1 MSHLRIE
8 VQDQHFDVPLPD
20 ARVTIGTAPEA
31 DLRLT
36 CDGVAALH
44 CRIEPLGDGRWR
56 LRDLG
61 SSRETLVNGVVAKQV
76 SLKPGDRIQVGSATI
91 HFAVGA
97 GVPAAAVA
105 PKAVPA
111 KSTPAQA
118 TPAKAAPA
126 QPASQARSPSRTAS
140 AAAPATTP
148 VTAAAGSKSS
158 GSRSAERAEGAAGR
172 RARGRLL
179 GPLVM
184 LAAAAAAAFVLAHFL
199 GQGET
204 DPQALA
210 ERDFKAAVELLD
222 AGKEEEARPILERLA
237 REGGAGIVRER
248 AKRRLQHLSG
258 VEHQAERELE
268 SLWSQRFDLTPG
280 TLAQQKSLFVEEY
293 GPDSAASFDAFA
305 KRVASAKRDWYTQ
318 FEQVAGYE
326 VKELLAAG
334 HYDEALEY
342 WRRFATRAPSAIDV
356 TKLVTNGRL
365 AVEGAATQGLDDLL
379 REGRRV
385 VKRSGPVAA
394 TRYLRGLLPRYRGT
408 AVEGQLRQSIKEFEA
423 LAPKPE
429 PIPLPTP
436 PNETPTPGT
445 QPAPGTEPGPQPTP
459 GLDLAALEATVA
471 QHVANWQYAKALA
484 AIKAVGPLPE
494 GDRTSV
500 WNARA
505 QDLTRADKA
514 FEALIAHIN
523 AEPGRY
529 RRVPITDRMKASLVK
544 ADRETLDAAVRGG
557 STRQKWSQS
566 PKSMLAELAKR
577 RVAKAEE
584 AVDLACL
591 FRVRGDNE
599 NAELWLYKAGHTG
612 AENPPL
618 FTLLAQWRG
627 EAIPEGGYVEHDDR
641 WVTPLRREFLL
652 REARIGELLVQVSDK
667 KADKRQAAYKELFE
681 IGEPAAVRFQE
692 QMATRRMALI
702 DEIANSKSFRGSKY
716 KAKLYSALKQ
726 RRAAALQ
733 LIYDAAAY
741 PYPNP
746 GKKNQKNVEM
756 LVDRVREV
764 WERPFDLIS
773 AWDPKLRVELE
784 VMTEVDE
791 VLVQLDP
798 DYRPDLDVLKDR
810 INESINMPGFT
821 PDGQAAGSRTY
832 SLKVLAYNE
841 SLDTT
846 ATEQE
851 KDNTRA
857 VNEYRMMM
865 GLRAV
870 RIEERMLR
878 AARGHSKH
886 MREKRYF
893 AHNVPPPHANGSNRT
908 PGIRAKLQGY
918 GGGVG
923 ENIAMGPSTGRGA
936 FWAWFGSSGHHR
948 NMLGRGWT
956 EMGCGRSRNYF
967 TQLFGAAGGNRLS
980 APDKLPAPAA
990 PFAPEPEGTPRR
1002 LGRGPSLPDEDGENG
1017 AFRDD

>member
-8 VQDQHFDVPLPD
+8 VQDQHFEVPLPD

-36 CDGVAALH
+36 CDGVSKLH

-61 SSRETLVNGVVAKQV
+61 SSRETLVNGVATKQV
-76 SLKPGDRIQVGSATI
+76 SLKPGDRIQVGVATI
-91 HFAVGA
+91 HFAVAAGA
-97 GVPAAAVA
+97 PVIPKAVA
-105 PKAVPA
+105 PKAVAPKTAAVSAVTPDAVPA
-111 KSTPAQA
+111 RSASAQPAA
-118 TPAKAAPA
+118 APSSRKAPAAPA
-126 QPASQARSPSRTAS
+126 DE
-140 AAAPATTP
+140 AAHIP
-148 VTAAAGSKSS
+148 AAGPKSS
-158 GSRSAERAEGAAGR
+158 ARAEGGR
-172 RARGRLL
+172 KQKSRLL
-179 GPLVM
+179 GPIVM

-210 ERDFKAAVELLD
+210 EREYKSAVELLA
-222 AGKEEEARPILERLA
+222 AGKEDEARPILEQLA
-237 REGGAGIVRER
+237 RNGRAGIVRER
-248 AKRRLQHLSG
+248 AKRRLRHLSG

-268 SLWSQRFDLTPG
+268 SLWSQRFDLTPA

-293 GPDSAASFDAFA
+293 GPDSAVEFDAFA
-305 KRVASAKRDWYTQ
+305 ERVARAKQDWYTQ
-318 FEQVAGYE
+318 FEQVADYE

-334 HYDEALEY
+334 QFDEALEY
-342 WRRFATRAPSAIDV
+342 WRRFKTRAPSAIDV
-356 TKLVTNGRL
+356 TELVAQGRL
-365 AVEGAATQGLDDLL
+365 NVESAAKRGLDELL

-394 TRYLRGLLPRYRGT
+394 TRYLQGLLPRYRGT

-423 LAPKPE
+423 LQPKPE
-429 PIPLPTP
+429 PIPVPTP
-436 PNETPTPGT
+436 PTETPGT
-445 QPAPGTEPGPQPTP
+445 EPGPGPQPTP
-459 GLDLAALEATVA
+459 GIDFATLEATVA
-471 QHVANWQYAKALA
+471 RHVADWQYPKAME
-484 AIKAVGPLPE
+484 AIRAVGPLPE
-494 GDRTSV
+494 GERTSV
-500 WNARA
+500 WNQRLE
-505 QDLTRADKA
+505 DLARADKA
-514 FEALIAHIN
+514 FVALIAHIN
-523 AEPGRY
+523 DQPDRY
-529 RRVPITDRMKASLVK
+529 RRIPITDRMKASLVK
-544 ADRETLDAAVRGG
+544 ASRETLDAAVRGG

-566 PKSMLAELAKR
+566 PKGMLAELAR
-577 RVAKAEE
+577 RRAAKGDE

-591 FRVRGDNE
+591 FRVRGDSE
-599 NAELWLYKAGHTG
+599 NAETFLYKGGHTG
-612 AENPPL
+612 ADTAPL
-618 FTLLAQWRG
+618 FTLLARWRG
-627 EAIPEGGYVEHDDR
+627 ESIPEGGYVEHEER
-641 WVTPLRREFLL
+641 WVTPERRAFLL
-652 REARIGELLVQVSDK
+652 REARISELLVQVSDK

-681 IGEPAAVRFQE
+681 IGEPAAARFQE
-692 QMATRRMALI
+692 QLATRRLALI
-702 DEIANSKSFRGSKY
+702 DEIANSKSFKGSKY
-716 KAKLYSALKQ
+716 KTKLFSALKQ

-733 LIYDAAAY
+733 LIYDASAY

-773 AWDPKLRVELE
+773 AWDPKLKEELQ

-791 VLVQLDP
+791 VLVRLDP
-798 DYRPDLDVLKDR
+798 DYRPDLDVLKKR
-810 INESINMPGFT
+810 INKSIDMPGFT
-821 PDGQAAGSRTY
+821 PDSSSASGRTY
-832 SLKVLAYNE
+832 SLKVMAFNE

-865 GLRAV
+865 GLLAV
-870 RIEERMLR
+870 KIEERLLR
-878 AARGHSKH
+878 GARGHSKH

-893 AHNVPPPHANGSNRT
+893 AHNVPPPHANGTNRT
-908 PGIRAKLQGY
+908 PGIRAKVQGY

-948 NMLGRGWT
+948 NMLGQRWT

-967 TQLFGAAGGNRLS
+967 TQLFGAAGGKSLS
-980 APDKLPAPAA
+980 TPDKLPAPAA

-1002 LGRGPSLPDEDGENG
+1002 SGGGPSLPDEEGENG